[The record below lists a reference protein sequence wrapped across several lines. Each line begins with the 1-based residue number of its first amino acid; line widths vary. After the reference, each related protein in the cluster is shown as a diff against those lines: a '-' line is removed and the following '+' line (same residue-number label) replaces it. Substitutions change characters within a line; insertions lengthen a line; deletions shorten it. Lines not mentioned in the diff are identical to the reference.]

1 MVIDKLLEIADAASV
16 ANTAGSSYLI
26 GSQIDLGAA
35 GQEIGNGQ
43 PLYLVIT
50 VDTSIITAGSAGTI
64 QFSLV
69 SDASASIA
77 TNGTATVHWA
87 SQLYVTD
94 DAALNDLDAG
104 DRIVVPL
111 PMGEP
116 AYERYLGLLYTVT
129 TTDTSAGKINAFLTV
144 DPHGNKAY
152 PNATV

>member
-35 GQEIGNGQ
+35 GEEIGNGQ
-43 PLYLVIT
+43 PIYLIIT
-50 VDTSIITAGSAGTI
+50 VDTSIITAGLAGTI
-64 QFSLV
+64 QFKLV
-69 SDASASIA
+69 SDDSASIS
-77 TNGTATVHWA
+77 TSTSTVHWA

-111 PMGEP
+111 PAGEP

-129 TTDTSAGKINAFLTV
+129 TTDTTAGKINAFLSL
-144 DPHGNKAY
+144 DPYGNKAY
-152 PNATV
+152 PNAQV